1 LHFPALFVSEKG
13 VFMTSALSDL
23 LILDFSRVLAGPYA
37 TMVLADLGARV
48 IKIEQPGLGDET
60 RQWGPPFTEDGRSA
74 YFIAVNRNKQSVT
87 LNLKHP
93 DGQAIARTL
102 AQRADVLIENFLPGT
117 MARLGLSYDDL
128 RIVNPRLIYC
138 SITGYGQYGPDAHRP
153 GYDTVIQAEG
163 GLMSI
168 TGDPDG
174 PPMKTGVA
182 IADITTGL
190 YATTSILA
198 ALHYRTL
205 SGEGQY
211 IDLALFDVQLSWLA
225 NVASAYLISGQPP
238 RRYGN
243 AHATIVPYQ
252 PFAAADGY
260 IMIAVGNDRQ
270 FARFCQVL
278 DRPEWVTDERFAT
291 NPARVINR
299 ERLIAAIAE
308 IIAREPV
315 AVWVEKL
322 HAADVPC
329 GPVNDIPTA
338 LHSRQAQ
345 ARAMVQQID
354 GIRMVGPAPVFSATP
369 ATIRSAPPVLGAD
382 TEAVLAEFG
391 YSAEQI
397 RRFRAEGI
405 V

>member
-1 LHFPALFVSEKG
+1 MPA
-13 VFMTSALSDL
+13 ALADL

-37 TMVLADLGARV
+37 TMILADLGARV
-48 IKIEQPGLGDET
+48 IKIEQPGFGDET
-60 RQWGPPFTEDGRSA
+60 RQWGPPFTEDGLSA

-87 LNLKHP
+87 INLKHP

-102 AQRADVLIENFLPGT
+102 ARRADVLIENFLPGT
-117 MARLGLSYDDL
+117 MSRLGLGYDDL
-128 RIVNPRLIYC
+128 RLINPGLIYC

-153 GYDTVIQAEG
+153 GYDTIIQAEG

-168 TGDPDG
+168 TGEPDG
-174 PPMKTGVA
+174 QPMKTGVA
-182 IADITTGL
+182 VADITTGL
-190 YATTSILA
+190 YAATSILA
-198 ALHYRTL
+198 ALYYRTQT
-205 SGEGQY
+205 GEGQY

-278 DRPEWVTDERFAT
+278 NRPEWVTDERFAT
-291 NPARVINR
+291 NPARVTNR
-299 ERLIAAIAE
+299 ECLIAAIAE

-322 HAADVPC
+322 RAADVPC

-345 ARAMVQQID
+345 ARAMVQHID

-369 ATIRSAPPVLGAD
+369 ATIRSAPPALGAD

-391 YSAEQI
+391 YSTEQI

>member
-1 LHFPALFVSEKG
+1 
-13 VFMTSALSDL
+13 MTSALSDL

-102 AQRADVLIENFLPGT
+102 ARRTDVLIENFLPGT
-117 MARLGLSYDDL
+117 MSRLGLGYDDL
-128 RIVNPRLIYC
+128 RLINPGLVYC

-168 TGDPDG
+168 TGEPDG
-174 PPMKTGVA
+174 QPMKTGVA
-182 IADITTGL
+182 VADITTGL
-190 YATTSILA
+190 YAATSILA
-198 ALHYRTL
+198 ALHYRSQT
-205 SGEGQY
+205 GEGQY

-278 DRPEWVTDERFAT
+278 NRPEWVTDKRFAT

-315 AVWVEKL
+315 VVWVEKL
-322 HAADVPC
+322 RAADVPC

-369 ATIRSAPPVLGAD
+369 ATIRSAPPALGAD

>member
-1 LHFPALFVSEKG
+1 MPGAL
-13 VFMTSALSDL
+13 ADL

-60 RQWGPPFTEDGRSA
+60 RQWGPPFTEDGLSA

-87 LNLKHP
+87 INLKHP

-102 AQRADVLIENFLPGT
+102 ARRADVLIENFLPGT
-117 MARLGLSYDDL
+117 MSRLGLGYDDL
-128 RIVNPRLIYC
+128 RLINPGLVYC

-168 TGDPDG
+168 TGEPDG
-174 PPMKTGVA
+174 QPMKTGVA
-182 IADITTGL
+182 VADITTGL
-190 YATTSILA
+190 YAATSILA
-198 ALHYRTL
+198 ALHYRSQT
-205 SGEGQY
+205 GEGQY

-278 DRPEWVTDERFAT
+278 NRPEWVTDERFAT
-291 NPARVINR
+291 NPARVTNR
-299 ERLIAAIAE
+299 ECLIEAIAD

-322 HAADVPC
+322 RAADVPC

-345 ARAMVQQID
+345 ARAMVQLID

-369 ATIRSAPPVLGAD
+369 ATIRSAPPALGAD

>member
-1 LHFPALFVSEKG
+1 MPGAL
-13 VFMTSALSDL
+13 ADL

>member
-1 LHFPALFVSEKG
+1 LHFLALFVSEKG

>member
-1 LHFPALFVSEKG
+1 MPGAL
-13 VFMTSALSDL
+13 ADL

-345 ARAMVQQID
+345 ARAMVRQID

>member
-1 LHFPALFVSEKG
+1 
-13 VFMTSALSDL
+13 
-23 LILDFSRVLAGPYA
+23 
-37 TMVLADLGARV
+37 
-48 IKIEQPGLGDET
+48 
-60 RQWGPPFTEDGRSA
+60 
-74 YFIAVNRNKQSVT
+74 VT

-174 PPMKTGVA
+174 PLMKTGVA

-238 RRYGN
+238 RQYGN

>member
-1 LHFPALFVSEKG
+1 
-13 VFMTSALSDL
+13 MTGALSDL

-60 RQWGPPFTEDGRSA
+60 RQWGPPFTKDGRSA

>member
-1 LHFPALFVSEKG
+1 
-13 VFMTSALSDL
+13 MTSALSDL

-60 RQWGPPFTEDGRSA
+60 RQWGPPFTEDGLSA

-87 LNLKHP
+87 INLKHP

-102 AQRADVLIENFLPGT
+102 ARRADVLIENFLPGT
-117 MARLGLSYDDL
+117 MSRLGLGYDDL
-128 RIVNPRLIYC
+128 RLINPGLVYC

-182 IADITTGL
+182 VADITTGL
-190 YATTSILA
+190 YAATSILA
-198 ALHYRTL
+198 ALHYRSQT
-205 SGEGQY
+205 GEGQY

-278 DRPEWVTDERFAT
+278 NRPEWVTDKRFAT

-315 AVWVEKL
+315 VVWVEKL
-322 HAADVPC
+322 RAADVPC

-369 ATIRSAPPVLGAD
+369 ATIRSAPPALGAD

>member
-1 LHFPALFVSEKG
+1 
-13 VFMTSALSDL
+13 MTSALSDL

-60 RQWGPPFTEDGRSA
+60 RQWGPPFTEDGLSA

-87 LNLKHP
+87 INLKHP

-102 AQRADVLIENFLPGT
+102 ARRADVLIENFLPGT

-299 ERLIAAIAE
+299 ERLIEAIAD

-315 AVWVEKL
+315 VVWVEKL
-322 HAADVPC
+322 RAADVPC

>member
-1 LHFPALFVSEKG
+1 LHFLALFVSEKG

-60 RQWGPPFTEDGRSA
+60 RQWGPPFTKDGRSA

-138 SITGYGQYGPDAHRP
+138 SITGYGQDGPDAHRP

>member
-1 LHFPALFVSEKG
+1 
-13 VFMTSALSDL
+13 MTSALSDL

-117 MARLGLSYDDL
+117 MSRLGLGYDDL
-128 RIVNPRLIYC
+128 RLINPGLVYC

-322 HAADVPC
+322 RAADVPC

-369 ATIRSAPPVLGAD
+369 ATIRSAPPALGAD

>member
-1 LHFPALFVSEKG
+1 LHFLALFVSEKG

-60 RQWGPPFTEDGRSA
+60 RQWGPPFTKDGRSA

>member
-1 LHFPALFVSEKG
+1 MPGAL
-13 VFMTSALSDL
+13 ADL

-60 RQWGPPFTEDGRSA
+60 RQWGPPFTEDGLSA

-87 LNLKHP
+87 INLKHP

-102 AQRADVLIENFLPGT
+102 ARRADVLIENFLPGT
-117 MARLGLSYDDL
+117 MSRLGLGYDDL
-128 RIVNPRLIYC
+128 RLINPGLVYC

-168 TGDPDG
+168 TGEPDG
-174 PPMKTGVA
+174 QPMKTGVA
-182 IADITTGL
+182 VADITTGL
-190 YATTSILA
+190 YAATSILA
-198 ALHYRTL
+198 ALHYRSQT
-205 SGEGQY
+205 GKGQY

-278 DRPEWVTDERFAT
+278 NRPEWVTDERFAT
-291 NPARVINR
+291 NPARVTNR
-299 ERLIAAIAE
+299 ECLIEVIAD

-322 HAADVPC
+322 RAADVPC

-345 ARAMVQQID
+345 ARAMVQHID
-354 GIRMVGPAPVFSATP
+354 GIRMVGPAPIFSATP
-369 ATIRSAPPVLGAD
+369 ATIRSAPPALGAD

-391 YSAEQI
+391 YPAEQI

>member
-1 LHFPALFVSEKG
+1 MPGAL
-13 VFMTSALSDL
+13 ADL

-48 IKIEQPGLGDET
+48 IKIEQPALGDET
-60 RQWGPPFTEDGRSA
+60 RQWGPPFTEDGLSA

-87 LNLKHP
+87 INLKHP

>member
-1 LHFPALFVSEKG
+1 MPGAL
-13 VFMTSALSDL
+13 ADL

-60 RQWGPPFTEDGRSA
+60 RRWGPPFTEDGLSA

-87 LNLKHP
+87 INLKHP

-102 AQRADVLIENFLPGT
+102 ARRADVLIENFLPGT
-117 MARLGLSYDDL
+117 MLRLGLGYDDL
-128 RIVNPRLIYC
+128 RLINPGLVYC

-153 GYDTVIQAEG
+153 GYDTVVQAEG

-168 TGDPDG
+168 TGEPDG
-174 PPMKTGVA
+174 QPMKTGVA
-182 IADITTGL
+182 VADITTGL
-190 YATTSILA
+190 YAATSILA
-198 ALHYRTL
+198 ALHYRSQT
-205 SGEGQY
+205 GEGQY

-278 DRPEWVTDERFAT
+278 NRPEWVTDERFAT
-291 NPARVINR
+291 NPARVTNR
-299 ERLIAAIAE
+299 ECLIEAIAD

-322 HAADVPC
+322 RAADVPC

-345 ARAMVQQID
+345 ARAMVQHID

-369 ATIRSAPPVLGAD
+369 ATIRSAPPALGAD